1 MAVSGIPF
9 RIRATATL
17 YTTTRRGCPA
27 VKSALMI
34 VADAALAVAAVV
46 SLVMFVA
53 ACLAA

>member
-34 VADAALAVAAVV
+34 VADAVLAVAAVV